1 MTVPNLIEK
10 SNLWIDEGMIPVKKF
25 SDRPKISNPVRF
37 ANSSGIAPANYT
49 CANNLFTHSLSVDA
63 IIIITCV
70 SVRLCVIGNT
80 PSLIKPKAQVE

>member
-1 MTVPNLIEK
+1 MEVPNLIDK
-10 SNLWIDEGMIPVKKF
+10 SNLQIDEGVIPVKKF
-25 SDRPKISNPVRF
+25 LSSSKNLNPVRF
-37 ANSSGIAPANYT
+37 PNSRGIAPANYT